1 MLGLW
6 SYIFHRLQQSDW
18 QSFCTVVLQRK
29 SSSHFATHSNLHIL
43 PLIYLLPLFPPL
55 SCVGIVSNRFVELAN
70 EKIGVFKQCSPLT
83 LWVSE
88 FHLKNS
94 NN

>member
-6 SYIFHRLQQSDW
+6 SYIFHRLQQSDG

-29 SSSHFATHSNLHIL
+29 SSSHFATPSNLHIL

-55 SCVGIVSNRFVELAN
+55 SSVGIVSNRFVELAN
-70 EKIGVFKQCSPLT
+70 EKIEVFKQ
-83 LWVSE
+83 
-88 FHLKNS
+88 
-94 NN
+94 